1 MDTETLY
8 TTPDKNS
15 FDVKKYKWNNAQ
27 YELCEKQKN
36 SFVGKDPAI
45 RNQRHFSQNLM
56 KH

>member
-27 YELCEKQKN
+27 YELCEKQKI